1 MTMNRRALLV
11 AAAATGVASAVQ
23 AQPDTDG
30 MADLLD
36 HLRSEAGIPA
46 LSGAVVTPDGI
57 AWLGV
62 TGVRQSGGS
71 DPVTSTDR
79 WHLGSNTKAM
89 TAALYARLVEQGR
102 ASWDAPLRD
111 LFADLTV
118 DPTWDAVT
126 IGHLFRH
133 RAGILD
139 PAVMPVWMMTAWG
152 DADVSELRS
161 SLARTVLG
169 APPAGELDRFAYSN
183 AGYILAGAAIER
195 LTGAPWETT
204 LRQEVFEP
212 LGLTSAGFAAPTGD
226 NAWGHQGAG
235 LRPKDPAVRGS
246 DNPPALGP
254 AGTAH
259 ASMQDYARFLRV
271 FLNGGDGWLSTD
283 SLAVLTAPG
292 PQGSPAYACGW
303 GVITGPAWTGG
314 APALTHDGS
323 NTLWLARAVVVPAKS
338 TALICV
344 ANAADPAESAI
355 QGLTRSLI
363 ERFLA

>member
-1 MTMNRRALLV
+1 MNRRSLLL
-11 AAAATGVASAVQ
+11 AAAAGGLASAAQ
-23 AQPDTDG
+23 AQPDADG
-30 MADLLD
+30 MADLLAQ
-36 HLRSEAGIPA
+36 LRREAGIPA
-46 LSGAVVTPDGI
+46 LGGAVITPDGI
-57 AWLGV
+57 AWLDV
-62 TGVRQSGGS
+62 TGVRQASGS

-102 ASWDAPLRD
+102 ASWATPLPG
-111 LFADLTV
+111 LFADLAV
-118 DPTWDAVT
+118 DPAWDAVT

-133 RAGILD
+133 RAGVLD

-152 DADVSELRS
+152 DTDVRELRS
-161 SLARTVLG
+161 SLARTVLS
-169 APPAGELDRFAYSN
+169 APPAGELERFAYSN

-195 LTGAPWETT
+195 LTGEPWETT
-204 LRQEVFEP
+204 MRQEVFEP
-212 LGLTSAGFAAPTGD
+212 LGLASAGFGAPTGD
-226 NAWGHQGAG
+226 NAWGHQGVG
-235 LRPKDPAVRGS
+235 LRPKDPALRGA
-246 DNPPALGP
+246 DNPAALGP
-254 AGTAH
+254 AGTVH
-259 ASMQDYARFLRV
+259 ATLQDYARFLRV
-271 FLNGGDGWLSTD
+271 FLNGGDGWLSAD
-283 SLAVLTAPG
+283 SLAILTAPG
-292 PQGSPAYACGW
+292 AQGSPAYACGW

-314 APALTHDGS
+314 TPALTHDGS